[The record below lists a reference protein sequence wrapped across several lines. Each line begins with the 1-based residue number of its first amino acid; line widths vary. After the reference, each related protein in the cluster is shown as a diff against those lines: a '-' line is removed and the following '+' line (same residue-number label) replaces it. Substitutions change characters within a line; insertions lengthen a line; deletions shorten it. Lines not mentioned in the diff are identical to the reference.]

1 MLTATS
7 LVGVTHGGVESPN
20 KETMIIMDTESVVQI
35 VKHPE
40 RYLI

>member
-1 MLTATS
+1 MLIATS
-7 LVGVTHGGVESPN
+7 LVGMTRDESPN
-20 KETMIIMDTESVVQI
+20 KGMMIITDTESVVQI